1 MRKDEYLRE
10 LRGRLHGFE
19 EAEIADALAYC
30 EEYFDEAGEGHEE
43 EVIADLGSPAKFA
56 AQLRAERTIRRE
68 YNEPRQPRSQSGL
81 KNTLIVILG
90 IFALPIAL
98 PLLLALVCVVFA
110 LVVTILAL
118 AFAGVVSF
126 GAIWIAGIPLII
138 NGFMNLN
145 SAGNGWIALGGG
157 LLAMGIGTLLCIAF
171 FSLIRYVL
179 PAFQHALSR
188 IYHKAKGG
196 KQHEK
201 A

>member
-1 MRKDEYLRE
+1 MKKDEYLRE
-10 LRGRLHGFE
+10 LRGRLHGFDE
-19 EAEIADALAYC
+19 HEIADALAYC

-43 EVIADLGSPAKFA
+43 EVIADLGNPAKFA
-56 AQLRAERTIRRE
+56 AQLRAERTIRKE
-68 YNEPRQPRSQSGL
+68 SNETRPPRDGF
-81 KNTLIVILG
+81 KNTIIVILG

-110 LVVTILAL
+110 LVVTIIAL
-118 AFAGVVSF
+118 GFAGVISF

-157 LLAMGIGTLLCIAF
+157 FLAMGIGTLLCIAF